1 MRQIDRQTDRQT
13 ETGAKTNRNRDR
25 WSSNRQTDRLR
36 DILTSYSQAEKNINI
51 KYQVIY
57 YAFKYTKVFRKHVA
71 NDILISL
78 IIIIIIRLTSKRYY
92 NYAWQKRSII
102 LQNKKNTDKSKGV
115 IFPLTIGSDN
125 LARFSEEEDTIRR
138 RDIELK
144 TLRSVLHQFRHQV

>member
-1 MRQIDRQTDRQT
+1 M
-13 ETGAKTNRNRDR
+13 
-25 WSSNRQTDRLR
+25 
-36 DILTSYSQAEKNINI
+36 
-51 KYQVIY
+51 
-57 YAFKYTKVFRKHVA
+57 A

-92 NYAWQKRSII
+92 NSVWQKLSII
-102 LQNKKNTDKSKGV
+102 LQNKKNTDKRKGV

-144 TLRSVLHQFRHQV
+144 TLRSVLHQFRHQVQYRRGYTGVEKPQFKCTQEDRSVCWVTDCICQGAF